1 MGVVV
6 KSIEISKNPVS
17 VGEKFK
23 IQVAVKET
31 ITESKSFR
39 LPAQLGKP
47 KGNLNNL

>member
-1 MGVVV
+1 MGVAVTNI
-6 KSIEISKNPVS
+6 KISKNPVS

-39 LPAQLGKP
+39 LPMRLGSS

>member
-6 KSIEISKNPVS
+6 TNVTISKNPVKT
-17 VGEKFK
+17 GENFK
-23 IQVAVKET
+23 IQVTVKET

-39 LPAQLGKP
+39 LPTKLGKP